1 MTKLIK
7 KKILNILRNYL
18 KIQLTGNLGKVV
30 EDENKIICYVS
41 KRKCKYK
48 NFSYTVPCFGINER
62 NKKVAKMYKLDKP
75 ICYVIDGLE
84 FKKEVYILGYDNC
97 EIIIKNC
104 KFNFNLGIQV
114 NGKCTLKNTFII
126 PHHILSVNAKELV
139 IEDIDIINQ
148 LKYAGVDLHIILAGD
163 KKLDIINSSIGRE
176 KEKTKVSIISADQLN
191 LVNSKIVGDI
201 VKCDAKRILAN
212 NNSSLVASDKVILKT
227 NDFQQINITS
237 PTIICNDNIFN
248 NKKQSITL
256 EKLVD
261 PLKIKRVELI
271 ELLKKIKYECEKNN
285 TKKINRYRNKLN
297 NKPISKVL
305 KK

>member
-1 MTKLIK
+1 
-7 KKILNILRNYL
+7 
-18 KIQLTGNLGKVV
+18 
-30 EDENKIICYVS
+30 
-41 KRKCKYK
+41 
-48 NFSYTVPCFGINER
+48 
-62 NKKVAKMYKLDKP
+62 MYKLDKP

-104 KFNFNLGIQV
+104 KFNELIV
-114 NGKCTLKNTFII
+114 HALVKCTLKKTII
-126 PHHILSVNAKELV
+126 NPHYRLSIRADKLI
-139 IEDIDIINQ
+139 IEDMDINNQFKYSDLDII
-148 LKYAGVDLHIILAGD
+148 LIGD

-176 KEKTKVSIISADQLN
+176 KEKTTVSLISANQLD
-191 LVNSKIVGDI
+191 LVNSKIIGDI
-201 VKCDAKRILAN
+201 VECDAKKILAN

-227 NDFQQINITS
+227 DDFQQINITS

-248 NKKQSITL
+248 NKTQSITL
-256 EKLVD
+256 EKLVN

-285 TKKINRYRNKLN
+285 TKKVNRYRNELN
-297 NKPISKVL
+297 NKPIGKVL